1 MIKRIF
7 HLLKIFQ
14 NDVVK
19 GTLIVGLV
27 LELIFFIIYLLDV
40 NFQKQISYLLILS
53 IFLISL
59 MIIPLTIM
67 LQKEILSIEKWYF
80 YYCNLMGIP
89 WISIF
94 IFLIYSYPKYSI
106 LYIISIIIPTYGA
119 IGFSKKNYFIIPG
132 FIYIALN
139 ILMNFLTNNKMGYL
153 FVFSNVF
160 SVILFSLMYNLSHK
174 SAYLLYSKNRQLLLK
189 SRKFS
194 RLLEE
199 EKTRS
204 ETLLL
209 NILPKKVA
217 YEMKTKGKITPEQ
230 FKSVTVI
237 FTDFVDFT
245 KHAEKMSAI
254 ELINDLDLCFSSF
267 DSISRKYNLEKIKTI
282 GDSYMT
288 CGGIPILNMT
298 HPIDSVSA
306 ALEFQSYMDD
316 FNKKKQEQ
324 KLPLWNLRLGIH
336 TGSLVAGVIGQM
348 KFSYDVWGDTV
359 NSASRMESSG
369 TPGMINIS
377 GSTFAL
383 VKDVFDC
390 EYRGKINAKNKGE
403 VEMYYVKGL
412 NVEFA
417 SQSDHRIPNKNFWKY
432 YSELERTNF

>member
-1 MIKRIF
+1 
-7 HLLKIFQ
+7 
-14 NDVVK
+14 
-19 GTLIVGLV
+19 
-27 LELIFFIIYLLDV
+27 
-40 NFQKQISYLLILS
+40 
-53 IFLISL
+53 
-59 MIIPLTIM
+59 
-67 LQKEILSIEKWYF
+67 
-80 YYCNLMGIP
+80 
-89 WISIF
+89 
-94 IFLIYSYPKYSI
+94 
-106 LYIISIIIPTYGA
+106 
-119 IGFSKKNYFIIPG
+119 
-132 FIYIALN
+132 
-139 ILMNFLTNNKMGYL
+139 MNFLTNNRMGYL

-189 SRKFS
+189 RRKFS

-267 DSISRKYNLEKIKTI
+267 DYISKKYNLEKIKTI

-298 HPIDSVSA
+298 HPIDSVLA

-336 TGSLVAGVIGQM
+336 TGSLVAGVIGEK
-348 KFSYDVWGDTV
+348 KFAYDVWGDTV

-383 VKDVFDC
+383 VK
-390 EYRGKINAKNKGE
+390 
-403 VEMYYVKGL
+403 
-412 NVEFA
+412 
-417 SQSDHRIPNKNFWKY
+417 
-432 YSELERTNF
+432 

>member
-67 LQKEILSIEKWYF
+67 LQKGILSIEKWYF

-139 ILMNFLTNNKMGYL
+139 ILMNFLTNNRMGYL

-189 SRKFS
+189 RRKFS

-267 DSISRKYNLEKIKTI
+267 DSISKKYNLEKIKTI

-298 HPIDSVSA
+298 HPIDSVLA

-324 KLPLWNLRLGIH
+324 KLPLWNLRLGI
-336 TGSLVAGVIGQM
+336 LV
-348 KFSYDVWGDTV
+348 
-359 NSASRMESSG
+359 
-369 TPGMINIS
+369 
-377 GSTFAL
+377 
-383 VKDVFDC
+383 
-390 EYRGKINAKNKGE
+390 
-403 VEMYYVKGL
+403 
-412 NVEFA
+412 
-417 SQSDHRIPNKNFWKY
+417 
-432 YSELERTNF
+432 